1 MVNLKRVTVTT
12 LLGLAFGVISWEWA
26 MLGGHIFPWSGV
38 VAIILTRT
46 LMGFVIGISAWEI
59 GWWLH
64 GLLIGLLFGV
74 PSGFTAIWTG
84 YGWTAFAYTIGSGIL
99 FGFLIELIT
108 SLGFRAKMPK
118 GKPKK

>member
-1 MVNLKRVTVTT
+1 MINKERVGIATVW
-12 LLGLAFGVISWEWA
+12 GVIFGVVSWLWA
-26 MLGGHIFPWSGV
+26 MLGGNIFPWSGV
-38 VAIILTRT
+38 VAVILMRT
-46 LMGFVIGISAWEI
+46 LMGFVIGISGWQV

-84 YGWTAFAYTIGSGIL
+84 YGWTGFGYTIGSGIL

-108 SLGFRAKMPK
+108 SFGFKARMPR
-118 GKPKK
+118 GK